1 MVLFPH
7 LHFLKSMNIL
17 SEPSAVESAHPLFPA
32 EQAFLW
38 LPGLPGDEA
47 PYCTYNECR
56 GDRSGAEER
65 WINGLML
72 RDERGACYA
81 PPYPVSRET
90 HIMWR
95 TNISP
100 PFPYHAVPVTRSL
113 SHEEIQEVACAVR
126 RLLDADSKTDSA
138 PVAILR
144 NDCRDQILV
153 VLSSFG
159 LLASRPGCDTREK
172 ANHNGGANH

>member
-1 MVLFPH
+1 
-7 LHFLKSMNIL
+7 MNML
-17 SEPSAVESAHPLFPA
+17 PKPLAVKSAHLLFPA
-32 EQAFLW
+32 EQVFLW
-38 LPGLPGDEA
+38 LPGLPGDEV
-47 PYCTYNECR
+47 PCCTYNEYR
-56 GDRSGAEER
+56 GDRSEAEDR
-65 WINGLML
+65 WINELTL

-126 RLLDADSKTDSA
+126 GLLDVDSKTDSP

-144 NDCRDQILV
+144 NDHRDQIML

-159 LLASRPGCDTREK
+159 LLADCDTRGK
-172 ANHNGGANH
+172 ANHNGSAANG